1 MWLVVFSPPEGPAL
15 HLAVW
20 KFRAVRFNKHKLA
33 VKKEFVVLTAVSC
46 CPPDRSTW
54 RPWRTCTW
62 RSTTSPWKTLWIP
75 SAVATS
81 NASSSRSCTE
91 TVTLSPSSHRPYLT
105 NATPSL
111 LCTHSSFL
119 LLFFTVYSF
128 LTRSLFLLFVFL
140 TSILISHLRDSQ
152 LYSQH
157 GPKSSVLS
165 YDTVFHTYTYTHKL

>member
-15 HLAVW
+15 HLAVS

-91 TVTLSPSSHRPYLT
+91 TVTLSPSSHRPYFSQRNTLS
-105 NATPSL
+105 PLYPLILPPPL
-111 LCTHSSFL
+111 LHRILLSHS
-119 LLFFTVYSF
+119 FTLSAFRLSHVYSH
-128 LTRSLFLLFVFL
+128 L
-140 TSILISHLRDSQ
+140 TS
-152 LYSQH
+152 
-157 GPKSSVLS
+157 
-165 YDTVFHTYTYTHKL
+165 